1 MRRSCGD
8 PVEVLHKRSL
18 HYALEDLLHGCLYES
33 SFGRLIGS
41 SCMKMNSFVTLYI
54 EIYIEGPA
62 AADAIMPHF
71 ICYCSIATV
80 ACIWYFDF
88 LLPTLFAVFC
98 RCSLF
103 HTLFVSTSKLNC
115 GDSWL

>member
-1 MRRSCGD
+1 
-8 PVEVLHKRSL
+8 
-18 HYALEDLLHGCLYES
+18 
-33 SFGRLIGS
+33 
-41 SCMKMNSFVTLYI
+41 MKMNSSVTLYI